1 MFGQSFYPPASFL
14 QQPTVNNNIF
24 GAGDAFGYDST
35 FNTVSPGYGP
45 TYPEDKGFGEALRE
59 ALEGNSLAQG
69 YAAADTPFDFSSG
82 NVGGRVPRPKPLQM
96 RTSGSLFG
104 GYNPYI
110 QGRK

>member
-1 MFGQSFYPPASFL
+1 MLPYYSAYMEPGRAAASS
-14 QQPTVNNNIF
+14 PWWENIF
-24 GAGDAFGYDST
+24 KDWNNGISEEQA
-35 FNTVSPGYGP
+35 
-45 TYPEDKGFGEALRE
+45 KGLMD
-59 ALEGNSLAQG
+59 NPLAQG

-82 NVGGRVPRPKPLQM
+82 KVGGRVPRPKPLQM